1 MKFKSSLIILLV
13 VITLVA
19 AVAHTFA
26 APSANSE
33 RSEPINDSAFEA
45 VDVMEPLFEEPLPC
59 TNSRYKAWYGCS

>member
-1 MKFKSSLIILLV
+1 MKFKSSLIILFV

-26 APSANSE
+26 APSDNSE
-33 RSEPINDSAFEA
+33 RSETINDSAWEA
-45 VDVMEPLFEEPLPC
+45 VDVMETLYEEPLPC